1 MKKLTIL
8 VLVPLILAACAT
20 THDLMKVDT
29 IQQVV
34 ETKRN
39 KSELFAITNIWTIRP
54 FEAGICRVEY
64 QQENV
69 GVIKGRMIIPV
80 QNDLQPKTIVRALTY
95 PKEIEFSFLIEMK
108 DKKARLSF
116 YDVIQ
121 RTETSEGIGL
131 AAEMEPGYRD
141 FITDLVKKYQT
152 FVDTY
157 NFDW

>member
-8 VLVPLILAACAT
+8 LLVPIMFGACAT
-20 THDLMKVDT
+20 THDLKNIDT

-39 KSELFAITNIWTIRP
+39 KSDLFAVTSIWTIRP
-54 FEAGICRVEY
+54 FEVGICRVDY

-69 GVIKGRMIIPV
+69 GVIRGKMIIPV
-80 QNDLQPKTIVRALTY
+80 KNDLQPKTIVRALTY

>member
-1 MKKLTIL
+1 MKKLMIAL
-8 VLVPLILAACAT
+8 LFPFLFSCAT
-20 THDLMKVDT
+20 THDLKNIDT

-39 KSELFAITNIWTIRP
+39 KSDLFAVTTIWTVRP
-54 FEAGICRVEY
+54 FEEGICRVDY

-69 GVIKGRMIIPV
+69 GLIRGKMIIPV
-80 QNDLQPKTIVRALTY
+80 KNDLQPKTIVRALTY

-108 DKKARLSF
+108 DRKARLSF

-121 RTETSEGIGL
+121 RTETTEGIGL
-131 AAEMEPGYRD
+131 AAEMEPGFRD
-141 FITDLVKKYQT
+141 FVTDLVKKYQV